1 MLSDATQHS
10 NSSSS
15 YRQDILP
22 LVELPRIPVH
32 QQQDQGTHRGWVGR
46 LDGLVAAASS
56 LGPDMSP
63 LLTVFR
69 CAIIDLPP
77 RLGHEQPT
85 PSVKAIEAALAAP

>member
-1 MLSDATQHS
+1 
-10 NSSSS
+10 
-15 YRQDILP
+15 
-22 LVELPRIPVH
+22 
-32 QQQDQGTHRGWVGR
+32 
-46 LDGLVAAASS
+46 
-56 LGPDMSP
+56 MSP